1 MGLRRG
7 FKTEAAGLA
16 KEIRAE
22 LGLSPFDRLDPL
34 ELALLLEIPVLAL
47 SELEEL
53 TPDGIRYFLVTE
65 PEAFSAITVFRGHS
79 RVIVHND
86 SHSEP
91 RQNSNLTHEL
101 AHGLLHHEPAPAL
114 DERTGCRNYNATNED
129 EASWLA
135 GELLVTEEMALAV
148 ARGQFTQQD
157 AERRLRVSSEMLRW
171 RLNMTGAYKRVAR
184 QRAARKTLR
193 PAFRSASD
201 GQSRHATLPASR
213 NKD

>member
-22 LGLSPFDRLDPL
+22 LGLGPFHRLDPHK
-34 ELALLLEIPVLAL
+34 LAQHLDIPVLAL
-47 SELEEL
+47 SELEESA
-53 TPDGIRYFLVTE
+53 PDSTRYFLSTE
-65 PEAFSAITVFRGHS
+65 PDAFSAVTVFSGHQ

-101 AHGLLHHEPAPAL
+101 AHGLLHHEPTPAL
-114 DERTGCRNYNATNED
+114 DGMTGCRNFNSTNE
-129 EASWLA
+129 AKANWLA

-148 ARGQFTQQD
+148 ARGQFTRRD
-157 AERRLRVSSEMLRW
+157 TERQLGVSPQMLQW

-184 QRAARKTLR
+184 ARAARR
-193 PAFRSASD
+193 A
-201 GQSRHATLPASR
+201 G
-213 NKD
+213 